1 MKDIGQFCGRTT
13 VGTTSKI
20 NKIKMFQKSKTK
32 QGQFKANKTEIQ
44 RNGTAAKKFQQQC
57 KMKKLKNVKYKLKNS
72 M

>member
-1 MKDIGQFCGRTT
+1 
-13 VGTTSKI
+13 
-20 NKIKMFQKSKTK
+20 MFQKSKTK

-44 RNGTAAKKFQQQC
+44 RNGAAAKKFQQQC